1 MFDQSEDGK
10 LFSNRHSKNT
20 DEEEHTHQ
28 VRPGLPGLPYIQV
41 CFCPNADLL
50 DEKFKINLS
59 ISNLFYFYYLS
70 YFKKFYFLIAADLYI
85 FVEIPVHL

>member
-1 MFDQSEDGK
+1 MHFCFLDNSSRSLDKVHMFDQSEDGK

-20 DEEEHTHQ
+20 DEEKNTHQ
-28 VRPGLPGLPYIQV
+28 VRPGLPYIQV

-59 ISNLFYFYYLS
+59 ISNR
-70 YFKKFYFLIAADLYI
+70 I
-85 FVEIPVHL
+85 F

>member
-28 VRPGLPGLPYIQV
+28 VRPGLPYIQV

-50 DEKFKINLS
+50 DEKFKMNLS